1 MDRVPPGGFVPGLGT
16 VINVIAIVLGSA
28 VGVVFGARLPER
40 THRTV
45 TDALGLVVVVIGGL
59 NVMALKDPDLTSAVG
74 SAAPLLIVLGALL
87 IGGVTGSL
95 IGIEPR
101 MEALGGWLQR
111 RLAGDGSD
119 AARARFIEGFVDA
132 SLLFCI
138 GPMAVLGALSDGLG
152 HGIDQ
157 LVLKS
162 VLDAFAAIG
171 FAAALGWGVAASAIP
186 VAGWQGGLTIV
197 AVLAGSLLP
206 PALVASITATGGI
219 LLLGIGL
226 RLLQVRQVAVAD
238 MLPALLVAPVLTLIV
253 GAVVAH

>member
-1 MDRVPPGGFVPGLGT
+1 MPGLGT
-16 VINVIAIVLGSA
+16 VINVIAILIGSTI
-28 VGVVFGARLPER
+28 GVVFGARLPER

-45 TDALGLVVVVIGGL
+45 TDALGLVVLVIGAL
-59 NVMALKDPDLTSAVG
+59 NIMALRDADLVNAVG
-74 SAAPLLIVLGALL
+74 PAAPLLIVLGSLL
-87 IGGVTGSL
+87 IGGVAGSL
-95 IGIEPR
+95 VGVEAR

-111 RLAGDGSD
+111 RLAGEQGD
-119 AARARFIEGFVDA
+119 AARARFNEGFVSA

-162 VLDAFAAIG
+162 ILDGFSSIG

-186 VAGWQGGLTIV
+186 VAAWQGSLTLI

-206 PALVASITATGGI
+206 AALVAAITATGGV
-219 LLLGIGL
+219 LLLGMGL

-238 MLPALLVAPVLTLIV
+238 MLPALVVAPILTLLVQAIR
-253 GAVVAH
+253 

>member
-1 MDRVPPGGFVPGLGT
+1 MPGLGT
-16 VINVIAIVLGSA
+16 VINVIAILVGSA
-28 VGVVFGARLPER
+28 VGVVFGARLPDR

-45 TDALGLVVVVIGGL
+45 TDALGLVVLVIGGL
-59 NVMALKDPDLTSAVG
+59 NVMALKDADLVAAVG

-87 IGGVTGSL
+87 IGGVAGSL
-95 IGIEPR
+95 VGIEPR

-111 RLAGDGSD
+111 RLAGDGGD
-119 AARARFIEGFVDA
+119 VARARFIEGFVDA

-162 VLDAFAAIG
+162 VLDAFAAVG
-171 FAAALGWGVAASAIP
+171 FAAALGWGVAAAAIP
-186 VAGWQGGLTIV
+186 VAVWQGSLTLV

-206 PALVASITATGGI
+206 AALVASITATGGI
-219 LLLGIGL
+219 LLLGIGF
-226 RLLQVRQVAVAD
+226 RLLRVREVPVAD
-238 MLPALLVAPVLTLIV
+238 MLPALIVAPLLTLLV
-253 GAVVAH
+253 QAVL